1 MKYFDTSY
9 LARCYLEDTGWQAV
23 RELAGQEPVAC
34 CTLGR
39 AEAAAALHRKLREGS
54 LTAEDHAEV
63 ALQFR
68 DDCEA
73 GLWRWLP
80 VNDALAATARS
91 RPAYSSAG
99 RTHCTCCARRRTD
112 SRRYSPTT
120 GTSSPP
126 RRTSVWPGV
135 MSFEEARGGAGV
147 FRACWLGSWEK
158 NQIATTSRPIAVATT
173 ICRASEEPN
182 PSASNAWASAQWRTT
197 SERQPLDAA

>member
-80 VNDALAATARS
+80 VNDALAATAAETLRTL
-91 RPAYSSAG
+91 PASVFIRGADALHLLCAAENGFTEVFSHERHFLAAAPHFGLAG
-99 RTHCTCCARRRTD
+99 RD
-112 SRRYSPTT
+112 
-120 GTSSPP
+120 
-126 RRTSVWPGV
+126 V
-135 MSFEEARGGAGV
+135 
-147 FRACWLGSWEK
+147 
-158 NQIATTSRPIAVATT
+158 I
-173 ICRASEEPN
+173 
-182 PSASNAWASAQWRTT
+182 
-197 SERQPLDAA
+197 